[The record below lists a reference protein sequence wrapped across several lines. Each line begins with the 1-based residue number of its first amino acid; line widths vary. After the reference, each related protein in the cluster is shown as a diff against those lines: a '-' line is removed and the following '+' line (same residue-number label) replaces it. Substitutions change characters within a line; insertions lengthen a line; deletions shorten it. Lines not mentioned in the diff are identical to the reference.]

1 MTTSLCYDIMELVK
15 QEYLYIKQKEQ
26 NIILFN
32 KVLKCIYIQEDD
44 MDYINEIDNYQESC
58 ISWMLEI
65 RKHNVENNY

>member
-1 MTTSLCYDIMELVK
+1 MTPALCYDIMELVK

-44 MDYINEIDNYQESC
+44 MDYINEIDNHQESC

-65 RKHNVENNY
+65 RKHNVENNF